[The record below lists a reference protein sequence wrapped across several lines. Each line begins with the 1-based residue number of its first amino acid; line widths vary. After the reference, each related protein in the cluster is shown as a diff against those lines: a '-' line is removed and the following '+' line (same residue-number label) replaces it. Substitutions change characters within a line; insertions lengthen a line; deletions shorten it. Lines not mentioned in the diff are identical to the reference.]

1 MQVEVELH
9 GTLRRLHPASRG
21 ALLVGLPDGSSVAAL
36 VARIGAEGQVWI
48 AEVNGEVA
56 RFDLALA
63 PGDRIGLHGMIEG
76 G

>member
-1 MQVEVELH
+1 MRVEVELH

-21 ALLVGLPDGSSVAAL
+21 ALQVEIPEGSDIAAL
-36 VARIGAEGQVWI
+36 VARIGAAGQVWI

-56 RFDLALA
+56 RFEHALA
-63 PGDRIGLHGMIEG
+63 RGDRVGLHGMIEG